1 MKWII
6 AFLIFSLLILFH
18 EFGHFLVAKL
28 NGVDVEEFSMG
39 FGPRI
44 LTTVYK
50 GTRYS
55 LKLLL
60 FGGSC
65 EMKGMMDGYYEDE
78 DDEDGDEGPVTERVP
93 EEGSFQSVSVGRR
106 AAIIFAGPLFNFIL
120 AFICAIII
128 IGVVGYDPAEVMSV
142 TEKSAAAGAGLEVGD
157 TITSFMGDHVDI
169 SRDVATWFMLNDL
182 DEGETVTMT
191 VTRDGEKKNIT
202 YVPDVVSRYMLGL
215 TYNLDDVPATINGVS
230 EGSPLDEAG
239 VQAGDVIIGINGTE
253 IGNSNEMNEYFDANP
268 MDGSEVALKIQRG
281 DEQMEMK
288 VVPYE
293 NRSVN
298 LGFSYNMGRVNTS
311 AIGVLKYSM
320 IEMRYWI
327 GTVLKSLG
335 AMFTGRYGVEE
346 LSGPVGVVDI
356 VGTTYEETKSEGPLI
371 TWMNMLNMIVLLSA
385 NLGVMN
391 LLPIPAL
398 DGGRLVFL
406 LIEGIMRR
414 PVNKKIEGTLQM
426 ITVVL
431 LMFLMVYVMY
441 NDLTRL
447 LMP

>member
-6 AFLIFSLLILFH
+6 AFLIFSILVLFH
-18 EFGHFLVAKL
+18 EFGHFLVAKM

-44 LTTVYK
+44 LTTVHN

-65 EMKGMMDGYYEDE
+65 QMKGMLDE
-78 DDEDGDEGPVTERVP
+78 YIDVEESEAAGTP
-93 EEGSFQSVSVGRR
+93 EEGSFGSVSVGRR
-106 AAIIFAGPLFNFIL
+106 MAIIFAGPLFNFIL
-120 AFICAIII
+120 AFICAIVI
-128 IGVVGYDPAEVMSV
+128 IGVVGYDPAEIMNVS
-142 TEKSAAAGAGLEVGD
+142 EESAAGKAGLMAGD
-157 TITSFMGDHVDI
+157 TITSFMGDRVDI
-169 SRDVATWFMLNDL
+169 GRDVATWFALHDLN
-182 DEGETVTMT
+182 EGDTVKLT
-191 VTRDGEKKNIT
+191 VVRDGQKKSFSYT
-202 YVPDVVSRYMLGL
+202 PDVVSRYMLGM
-215 TYNLDDVPATINGVS
+215 TYNIDEVPAVIGGVS
-230 EGSPLDEAG
+230 EGSPLEKAG
-239 VQAGDVIIGINGTE
+239 VKAGDVITGINGTDISSSKE
-253 IGNSNEMNEYFDANP
+253 LNEYFQTDP
-268 MDGSEVALKIQRG
+268 MDGSEVALTVSRG
-281 DEQMEMK
+281 DETMDMQ

-298 LGFSYNMGRVNTS
+298 LGFSYNLGRVNTS
-311 AIGVLKYSM
+311 AIGVLKYSV

-335 AMFTGRYGVEE
+335 AMFTGRYGVDE

-371 TWMNMLNMIVLLSA
+371 TWMNMLNLIVLLSA

-391 LLPIPAL
+391 LLPFPVL
-398 DGGRLVFL
+398 DGGKLVFL
-406 LIEGIMRR
+406 LFEAVMRR
-414 PVNKKIEGTLQM
+414 PVNRKIEGALQLVA
-426 ITVVL
+426 VVL

-441 NDLTRL
+441 NDLTRML
-447 LMP
+447 R

>member
-44 LTTVYK
+44 LTTVHN

-65 EMKGMMDGYYEDE
+65 QMKGMMDGYYDDE
-78 DDEDGDEGPVTERVP
+78 DDETSEAERVP
-93 EEGSFQSVSVGRR
+93 EEGSFESVSVGRR

-128 IGVVGYDPAEVMSV
+128 IGVVGYDPAEVLSV
-142 TEKSAAAGAGLEVGD
+142 AGNSAAESAGLSAGD
-157 TITSFMGDHVDI
+157 TITSFMGERVDI
-169 SRDVATWFMLNDL
+169 ARDVSTWFSLNDL
-182 DEGETVTMT
+182 NEGDTVTLT
-191 VTRDGEKKNIT
+191 ADHDGEKKNIT
-202 YVPDVVSRYMLGL
+202 YVPDVISRYMLGL
-215 TYNLDDVPATINGVS
+215 TYNLDDVPATINAVS

-239 VQAGDVIIGINGTE
+239 VLAGDVITEINGSKIDGSKE
-253 IGNSNEMNEYFDANP
+253 LNEYFDANP
-268 MDGSEVALKIQRG
+268 MDGSEVALTIKRG
-281 DEQMEMK
+281 DEKIEK
-288 VVPYE
+288 KIVPYE

-311 AIGVLKYSM
+311 AIGVLKYSV

-335 AMFTGRYGVEE
+335 ALFTGRYGMDE

-356 VGTTYEETKSEGPLI
+356 VGTTYEETKDEGPLI

-414 PVNKKIEGTLQM
+414 PVNKKVEGTLQM